1 MKFSN
6 KTWIALIVAA
16 WLVLFAALLLDA
28 QAGTAPWNGLEEVQT
43 VSLCALH
50 GTDSVLCVA
59 SDGVKFSYQ
68 GAPFVTVGGVGATGP
83 QGPAGPAGIA
93 GSAGPIGA
101 TGPQGPAGPAGPVQS
116 FGSLKCPT
124 SNVSNTGLTASGCL
138 EQ

>member
-83 QGPAGPAGIA
+83 QGPAGAA
-93 GSAGPIGA
+93 GA
-101 TGPQGPAGPAGPVQS
+101 TGPQGPAGPAGPAGQVQS
-116 FGSLKCPT
+116 FSRFTCPT